1 MSLSVV
7 HAPEG
12 NMTAGDVR
20 VSGVRTIGM
29 YVGIHIM
36 DYVRSLLCFANVSE
50 CVSEYSLKRLLRK
63 FDLVIGLGI
72 QTLYGQFLVVDI
84 SGYRVGCL
92 YGKFVIGWL

>member
-1 MSLSVV
+1 M

-50 CVSEYSLKRLLRK
+50 C
-63 FDLVIGLGI
+63 G
-72 QTLYGQFLVVDI
+72 VVA
-84 SGYRVGCL
+84 
-92 YGKFVIGWL
+92 